1 MDRQTPLIIITGP
14 TCSGK
19 TRLVFGLAK
28 KYPLEVISA
37 DSMQVYR
44 YMDIATAKP
53 SQDECNVLPH
63 HLIDVVNP
71 DEEFNA
77 GMFVS
82 MAQQKIAEIRSRK
95 KLPVVVGG
103 TGLYIKSLVYG
114 LSPAPERSNKHRAA
128 LKMVAQRHGFAYL
141 WNILKRL
148 DPDSANKINAADAP
162 RIIRYLEIIFLTGRS
177 ASSFHKSH
185 GFVHPVISTKTLC
198 LMPDR
203 EQLYT
208 QINQRVER
216 MIEHGLV
223 EETQK
228 LLQMGYHQ
236 SLRSMQ
242 TLAYRHVVD
251 YLTQKLSLEE
261 TISIIQRDTRR
272 YAKRQIT
279 WFARMYSEEA
289 IPDSGDAGALLKSWV
304 DGILSE

>member
-1 MDRQTPLIIITGP
+1 MDRQTPLIIVAGP

-19 TRLVFGLAK
+19 TRLVFDLAQEF
-28 KYPLEVISA
+28 PLEVISA

-53 SQDECNVLPH
+53 TPDECSVLPH

-77 GMFVS
+77 GMFVG
-82 MAQQKIAEIRSRK
+82 MARQKITEIRSRK

-114 LSPAPERSNKHRAA
+114 LSPAPVRSDKHRAA
-128 LKMVAQRHGFAYL
+128 LRLVAQRRGLAYL
-141 WNILKRL
+141 WKILERL
-148 DPDSANKINAADAP
+148 DPDSANKINTADAL

-177 ASSFHKSH
+177 ASSFHKNH
-185 GFVHPVISTKTLC
+185 GFEHPIISTKTLC

-203 EQLYT
+203 KQLYA

-216 MIEHGLV
+216 MIEDGLV
-223 EETQK
+223 EETEK

-236 SLRSMQ
+236 NLRSMQ
-242 TLAYRHVVD
+242 TLAYRHVVE
-251 YLTQKLSLEE
+251 YLTQEPSLEE
-261 TISIIQRDTRR
+261 TISLIQRDTRH

-279 WFARMYSEEA
+279 WFDRMYSEEA
-289 IPDSGDAGALLKSWV
+289 IRFPKDVEVRLKSWF
-304 DGILSE
+304 DGIINE